1 MPCLARLCGQPG
13 PAAHRPP
20 SAGIYK
26 GFCLDVIRNKYECE
40 LQGAKQ
46 HLEVNVGAPGGEEVA
61 APPRPAQL
69 SHCTSCRV
77 RSCCCTT
84 RCRASCRSGS
94 RGWRRT
100 ARAWTSTL
108 VRPAASRHPCAS
120 SARSP
125 SGPCLPR
132 LHGGGCRRACSVL
145 TMGTDGKQA
154 GKGPARCLVHSGSLG
169 VPCLPAG
176 PRMEASF

>member
-61 APPRPAQL
+61 
-69 SHCTSCRV
+69 
-77 RSCCCTT
+77 
-84 RCRASCRSGS
+84 
-94 RGWRRT
+94 
-100 ARAWTSTL
+100 TL
-108 VRPAASRHPCAS
+108 
-120 SARSP
+120 SP
-125 SGPCLPR
+125 SGIQR
-132 LHGGGCRRACSVL
+132 E
-145 TMGTDGKQA
+145 GT
-154 GKGPARCLVHSGSLG
+154 SLYG
-169 VPCLPAG
+169 
-176 PRMEASF
+176 